1 MAKEVVTLLPKHAT
15 PASKDGRQA
24 AHTRQR
30 LPRPSSSLSSL
41 KPSSSP
47 LPAEPERYTGALDDA
62 SFKAALDAV
71 AAPGASS
78 SSSSSSSSSASSASQ
93 EALDEEDWT
102 QVPPFRWK
110 LSPEELPKPFDYDV
124 AIVGG
129 GVVGAA
135 LACRLC
141 EDEFGASGAVKILV
155 VESRAPPLLAA
166 ALAAG
171 RPVDVRTYAMTPES
185 EALLR
190 RIGVGAT
197 RRGRTAPYEA
207 MQIWSSE
214 FSSSS
219 FSSSAGAAAP
229 CPAATC
235 TSTRSTTA
243 GRGASAPSWSTRRCS
258 RRSSRGSRRWR
269 PRKIDLEVRSGG
281 VDAFDFE
288 RKASHGES
296 MGGPRAEL
304 VQHPRR
310 RRITTIKRRRAMG
323 AARGR

>member
-1 MAKEVVTLLPKHAT
+1 MRLLLQRTAV
-15 PASKDGRQA
+15 RQL
-24 AHTRQR
+24 TRQR
-30 LPRPSSSLSSL
+30 LPRPSSSLSS
-41 KPSSSP
+41 SSSSSLP
-47 LPAEPERYTGALDDA
+47 PPAEPERYTGALDDA

-78 SSSSSSSSSASSASQ
+78 SSSSSSSSSASSAPSQ

-141 EDEFGASGAVKILV
+141 EDEFLGASGAVKILV
-155 VESRAPPLLAA
+155 VESRAPPPLAA

-190 RIGVGAT
+190 RIGAWAPLEDA
-197 RRGRTAPYEA
+197 GRTAPYEA

-219 FSSSAGAAAP
+219 SSSSAGAAAAVP
-229 CPAATC
+229 
-235 TSTRSTTA
+235 
-243 GRGASAPSWSTRRCS
+243 
-258 RRSSRGSRRWR
+258 GSY
-269 PRKIDLEVRSGG
+269 VHF
-281 VDAFDFE
+281 DAFN
-288 RKASHGES
+288 HGGE
-296 MGGPRAEL
+296 GRLG
-304 VQHPRR
+304 
-310 RRITTIKRRRAMG
+310 TIVEHTALQSALFARLEAL
-323 AARGR
+323 AA